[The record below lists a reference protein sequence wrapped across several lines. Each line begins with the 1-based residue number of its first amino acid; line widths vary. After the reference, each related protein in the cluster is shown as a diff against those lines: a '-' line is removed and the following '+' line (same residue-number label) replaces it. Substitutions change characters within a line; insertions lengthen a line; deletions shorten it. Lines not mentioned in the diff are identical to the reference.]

1 MKKFFEYV
9 NSFIS
14 AFSFWGMFFL
24 FVLLIGFKLT
34 AVEIKIGLFVLPK
47 VYYWYFVLS
56 IPVFLIVFI
65 KNFISLKKNCSLLEI
80 LGTYLY
86 EIVSVPYRALDIRNL
101 IKKPS
106 DINDCSVLNYKK
118 KIWLLRFTKLLMWW
132 AIFVSAYIKFILKTS
147 KLSHYDIG
155 IRTIVVVL
163 VVVLLNVLLLM
174 ANMKV
179 TKKWRNQK

>member
-14 AFSFWGMFFL
+14 AFSFWGMFF
-24 FVLLIGFKLT
+24 FCVLLFGFKLT
-34 AVEIKIGLFVLPK
+34 TVEIKIGLFVLPK

-56 IPVFLIVFI
+56 IPVFLIVFT

-86 EIVSVPYRALDIRNL
+86 EIVSVPYRALDIRDL

-106 DINDCSVLNYKK
+106 DINECSVLNYKK
-118 KIWLLRFTKLLMWW
+118 KIWFLRFTKLLIWW
-132 AIFVSAYIKFILKTS
+132 VIFVSAYRFILNTS
-147 KLSHYDIG
+147 KLSDHDTG
-155 IRTIVVVL
+155 IRTIVVAF
-163 VVVLLNVLLLM
+163 VVVLLNISLSI

-179 TKKWRNQK
+179 MKKWRNQK

>member
-1 MKKFFEYV
+1 M
-9 NSFIS
+9 
-14 AFSFWGMFFL
+14 
-24 FVLLIGFKLT
+24 
-34 AVEIKIGLFVLPK
+34 
-47 VYYWYFVLS
+47 
-56 IPVFLIVFI
+56 
-65 KNFISLKKNCSLLEI
+65 LEI

-86 EIVSVPYRALDIRNL
+86 EIVSVPYRALDIRDL

-147 KLSHYDIG
+147 KLSRYDIG